1 MAMAVDRFGS
11 YIGVLP
17 ILWYSVIEKNIL
29 PPDILYVIFL
39 HWDKNQVYYNIEAY
53 RRELSHHT
61 DLSQSAVGPF
71 LKYNYMIAL

>member
-17 ILWYSVIEKNIL
+17 ILRYSVIEKNIL

-39 HWDKNQVYYNIEAY
+39 HWDKNQVYYNIERTLNITYIGNIQFQKFYNSSTQA
-53 RRELSHHT
+53 
-61 DLSQSAVGPF
+61 F
-71 LKYNYMIAL
+71 LLYQ